1 MSPVTERTCPRV
13 SAWCLHRD
21 CSQAVWYRY
30 PHVTQSSHTGVLNQ
44 IALDRSA
51 DTHSKYQVWENGQ
64 AGETQ
69 YITSTVEK
77 K

>member
-1 MSPVTERTCPRV
+1 M
-13 SAWCLHRD
+13 
-21 CSQAVWYRY
+21 WYRY